1 MIILIDPPGV
11 TKGFNSG
18 LAYLSACLKENRIQ
32 HKIIDLNN
40 NTHNAKKRLHI
51 LKEADFVGISI
62 KTGTLAN
69 TIKIAKKAKK
79 INPEIKLIA
88 GGVHISIDGLHFM
101 QKNKL
106 FDYAF
111 SGECEKELPKLAKGK
126 RPSEIN
132 NLYYRTNNKVK
143 FSKKVGFIES
153 LDKLPFPS
161 FKEFD
166 SIKDK
171 INFYPL
177 TTSRGC
183 PFQCIYCSVPAV
195 IGRKWRARNVEDLI
209 KELENAKK
217 EYSIRGFE
225 ILDDNFTLDMNR
237 AKRFC
242 KLLIKEKLNLK
253 WCCSNGLRADKLN
266 EELIILMKQAG
277 CFSISLGIESGH
289 PEVFRNI
296 NKGESLEQITD
307 IIKLLKKH
315 KIETFGY
322 FIIGLPGSTYKKDM
336 DSVKYCKKLG
346 IKGAFNI
353 LAPYPTTPLWNLI
366 VNNPG
371 YRMLRDWREG
381 LHFGTRLN
389 VVFDTKEYPA
399 KERIKAYHKAN
410 LRAHSY
416 GTFLEKNKSLLR
428 NFLSII
434 KKIAVYDPL
443 YSPYHLFWL
452 FRIYLNYRKKLVF

>member
-1 MIILIDPPGV
+1 MIVLIDPPGI

-18 LAYLSACLKENRIQ
+18 LAYLSACLKENRIR

-40 NTHNAKKRLHI
+40 NASNAKKRLNI
-51 LKEADFVGISI
+51 VKEADFVGISI

-69 TIKIAKKAKK
+69 AIKIARIIKK
-79 INPEIKLIA
+79 INPKARLIA
-88 GGVHISIDGLHFM
+88 GGVHISVDGLQFM
-101 QKNKL
+101 KENEL

-111 SGECEKELPKLAKGK
+111 SGECEDELPKLIKGK
-126 RPSEIN
+126 KLKEIG
-132 NLYYRTNNKVK
+132 NLYYRTNNKVR
-143 FSKKVGFIES
+143 FSKSAGFIEN
-153 LDKLPFPS
+153 LNKLPFPS

-183 PFQCIYCSVPAV
+183 PFQCIYCSVPQV
-195 IGRKWRARNVEDLI
+195 IGRRWRARALKGLI
-209 KELENAKK
+209 NELRLAKK
-217 EYSIRGFE
+217 EYNIKGFE
-225 ILDDNFTLDMNR
+225 ILDDNFTLDRER

-242 KLLIKEKLNLK
+242 ELLLKEEMHLK
-253 WCCSNGLRADKLN
+253 WCCSNGLRADTLD
-266 EELIILMKQAG
+266 EELTGLMKKSG

-289 PEVFRNI
+289 PEVFKNV
-296 NKGESLEQITD
+296 NKGEGLEQIAD
-307 IIKLLKKH
+307 AIKLLKKY

-322 FIIGLPGSTYKKDM
+322 FIIGLPGSSYKKDM
-336 DSVKYCKKLG
+336 DSVRYCKKLG

-353 LAPYPTTPLWNLI
+353 LVPYPTTPLWNLI
-366 VNNPG
+366 VNNQG

-381 LHFGTRLN
+381 LHFGTRLK

-410 LRAHSY
+410 LRVHSY

-452 FRIYLNYRKKLVF
+452 FRIYLNYRKKFVF